1 MDLFGPIG
9 RGGAR
14 LQSVLEAAVQ
24 SFDYAVRLRV
34 VSGGLAMPNIEYSA
48 KLKPYI

>member
-9 RGGAR
+9 RGGVS

-24 SFDYAVRLRV
+24 PFDYAIRLRV
-34 VSGGLAMPNIEYSA
+34 VGGGLAMPNIEQSA
-48 KLKPYI
+48 KLKPHT